1 MTVLYA
7 LRQNSQQH
15 AAHPMTYFT
24 VGLRNGTAQCCF
36 DNAFVSA
43 FLLIKELRVHLTRS
57 TELRF
62 LTSAQK
68 SP

>member
-36 DNAFVSA
+36 DNAFVLR
-43 FLLIKELRVHLTRS
+43 LLLDRPKGAE
-57 TELRF
+57 
-62 LTSAQK
+62 